1 MYRGT
6 LQELYERAVDN
17 WVAEKR
23 GSPSVAPSVYA
34 RPETRCVRRCR
45 GRACASLRQ
54 PRERVE
60 GGEGRAS
67 GGGYA
72 AAALERRV
80 APGKRMRG
88 QLHDP
93 ASAHATSSPANSRD
107 ITCYHPGSKVTEL
120 RCPVPPSLS
129 RSRSSFSGMIRR
141 NDDAGTTFFFS
152 FALRKH
158 FFLRNEEF
166 KISLELE
173 SEKQKK
179 GKIHTVYFPSQKLS
193 PPSFSSPGTR
203 VPIDINL
210 PRLHRLDL
218 SRINAVKSG
227 GNRRFRH
234 GLPSQQGPPQPEEE
248 GSAQEQR
255 LIAISNTLILYLHDP
270 PSLPAPEYPHN
281 TSHSD
286 IDRVGREL
294 RSKRAS
300 DHISKKLIPSCTP
313 IPDKFEVNQT
323 SELNQFSLN
332 LHSRMKGSIQQRIT
346 SCDEKSLI
354 SISLFLSLSR
364 RRRRNVSSLF
374 LSLSRVGSHV
384 LELM

>member
-88 QLHDP
+88 RLHDP

-141 NDDAGTTFFFS
+141 NDDAGSTFFFS

-166 KISLELE
+166 KIFNSLWNWKARKKRK
-173 SEKQKK
+173 EKY
-179 GKIHTVYFPSQKLS
+179 ILFIFRLRSYRLLPFPRPEPVSQL
-193 PPSFSSPGTR
+193 
-203 VPIDINL
+203 
-210 PRLHRLDL
+210 
-218 SRINAVKSG
+218 
-227 GNRRFRH
+227 
-234 GLPSQQGPPQPEEE
+234 
-248 GSAQEQR
+248 
-255 LIAISNTLILYLHDP
+255 TLICRGYTGWICRE
-270 PSLPAPEYPHN
+270 SCGKKRREPA
-281 TSHSD
+281 
-286 IDRVGREL
+286 L
-294 RSKRAS
+294 
-300 DHISKKLIPSCTP
+300 
-313 IPDKFEVNQT
+313 
-323 SELNQFSLN
+323 
-332 LHSRMKGSIQQRIT
+332 
-346 SCDEKSLI
+346 
-354 SISLFLSLSR
+354 
-364 RRRRNVSSLF
+364 
-374 LSLSRVGSHV
+374 
-384 LELM
+384 